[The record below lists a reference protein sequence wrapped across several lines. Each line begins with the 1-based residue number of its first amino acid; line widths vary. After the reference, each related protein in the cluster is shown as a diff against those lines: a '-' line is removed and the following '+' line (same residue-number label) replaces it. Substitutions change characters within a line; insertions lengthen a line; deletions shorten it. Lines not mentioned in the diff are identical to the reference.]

1 MTTILNKFTR
11 NNTLKL
17 FVKITHSY
25 ISLFILIMWL
35 IFNFNI
41 WTFISIEYSNH
52 LYNLVKKLSFV
63 SVFINYACFLLYKNY
78 LKALL
83 VASFIAVGL
92 IVYKTMGNNLII
104 SNVLI
109 CIAISNLNAK
119 KIVAVFLITIGLL
132 FCTTLLLNLLELNDK
147 TFIGFRDVDFR
158 YSFGFGHANCIGAML
173 FFYMLTLWSFLKTK
187 LSYLYCF
194 TLFICSYIFLIK
206 YVDSRTAELCFVLSI
221 LILSVCLIY
230 DFMIERIEKSNA
242 SESIEYTD
250 FSEIHNYLFTKLLRI
265 ACLIGFPI
273 IAFCFVYVSYI

>member
-109 CIAISNLNAK
+109 CIA
-119 KIVAVFLITIGLL
+119 
-132 FCTTLLLNLLELNDK
+132 
-147 TFIGFRDVDFR
+147 
-158 YSFGFGHANCIGAML
+158 
-173 FFYMLTLWSFLKTK
+173 
-187 LSYLYCF
+187 
-194 TLFICSYIFLIK
+194 
-206 YVDSRTAELCFVLSI
+206 
-221 LILSVCLIY
+221 
-230 DFMIERIEKSNA
+230 
-242 SESIEYTD
+242 
-250 FSEIHNYLFTKLLRI
+250 
-265 ACLIGFPI
+265 
-273 IAFCFVYVSYI
+273 